1 MLHQEDRMTSIRAT
15 VLSTLLSVLVATPAA
30 AQEKKSTKGA
40 GRASASK
47 STAGRD
53 TPRVEKSDPR
63 GFTLKVPGEA
73 TEKRDE
79 WSTSYAVRL
88 AADSTVLNATIT
100 VETLDE
106 LTPIDSLDKAAE
118 AALSARPRGAPKG
131 NISEQRE
138 VPGGYLVVIGPDYG
152 TYAVDVTRNGK
163 EVQVRARCTGPGSH
177 LKELKELCLSVKP
190 TK

>member
-1 MLHQEDRMTSIRAT
+1 MLHQEGRMTSIRAI
-15 VLSTLLSVLVATPAA
+15 VLSTLLSVLVATPATA
-30 AQEKKSTKGA
+30 KEKNSTKSA
-40 GRASASK
+40 GHAPASK
-47 STAGRD
+47 STARRGA
-53 TPRVEKSDPR
+53 PLVEKSDPK

-79 WSTSYAVRL
+79 WSTSYAVL
-88 AADSTVLNATIT
+88 LSADSAQLNATIK

-106 LTPIDSLDKAAE
+106 LTPINSLDKAVE
-118 AALSARPRGAPKG
+118 AVLSARPRGSPKG

-138 VPGGYLVVIGPDYG
+138 VPGGWLVVIGPDYD

-163 EVQVRARCTGPGSH
+163 EVQVKAHCTGPSSH
-177 LKELKELCLSVKP
+177 LKELKDLCLSVKP